1 MMENNLKKLDI
12 LNPLVEATRQ
22 DEVKVLSKFLRE
34 RISHPDS
41 YIVFLGETSSG
52 KSSII
57 NGLLGENILP
67 VRATP
72 STAAITEIE
81 LTDQIEDDEYYAINK
96 NATME
101 ALDKMTFLE
110 LCEKPDAELSRLRL
124 RRKTSNTSLQYA
136 RVFDTPGFGSIVAE
150 HDEVLKEFL
159 PNSDIV
165 VYTIGYAS
173 GIQRIQNEDV
183 SFLSYLKKLVRDD
196 VEVLFVVNRCSD
208 GIDESDR
215 RIQEIKSRAKDILNK
230 EPQLFCIGKVVS
242 QIEGVRPLPECPQL
256 WSAIGSVLSSPQRQ
270 ERLEDAFDL
279 FIKELYDRCDD
290 VIQSRYINSQLDEDA
305 YNELRECQRITA
317 ERLRRAVPD
326 LIEPTFA
333 HIKDMLPAKFEY
345 AANAATE
352 KLVSDI
358 DNESGSN
365 KSEMVAYINA
375 HLLPHTIKLETDEIQ
390 NYIEVELNDLNEKV
404 DDYIQKEIIKFN
416 NEISIRMESRV
427 EAALKDSII
436 RRGGQRVGEEL
447 LGGYFAG
454 FGGAGGAGA
463 GVANAASHGLKKL
476 GDLFGKT
483 FSRSTHNGLKHL
495 LSKIGA
501 TSAKAIGAAVAA
513 VLEFLYMLVDRLTWK
528 KILKGKVKEGVG
540 KWKGEALQQVLKD
553 IDKLKE
559 ENIETMYEIARDFE
573 RSYDETKPTDVGECY
588 KQVELSRSIGKKL
601 GYLNY

>member
-1 MMENNLKKLDI
+1 MENNLKKLDI
-12 LNPLVEATRQ
+12 LNPLVEATGQ
-22 DEVKVLSKFLRE
+22 EELNVLSKFLRE

-67 VRATP
+67 VKATP

-81 LTDQIEDDEYYAINK
+81 LTDQIVDDEYYAINK

-101 ALDKMTFLE
+101 VLDRTTFLE
-110 LCEKPDAELSRLRL
+110 LCEKPDTELSRLRL
-124 RRKTSNTSLQYA
+124 RHKIKNSSLQYA
-136 RVFDTPGFGSIVAE
+136 RIFDTPGFGSIVAE

-196 VEVLFVVNRCSD
+196 VEVFFVVNRCPD
-208 GIDESDR
+208 GIGENDR
-215 RIQEIKSRAKDILNK
+215 RIQEIKSLAKDILNK
-230 EPQLFCIGKVVS
+230 EPQLFCIGNVVS

-256 WSAIGSVLSSPQRQ
+256 WSTIGTVLSSPQRQ
-270 ERLEDAFDL
+270 ERLEEAFDS
-279 FIKELYDRCDD
+279 FIKDLYYKCDD
-290 VIQSRYINSQLDEDA
+290 VIQTRYMNSQLDEEA

-317 ERLRRAVPD
+317 DRLRRAVPD
-326 LIEPTFA
+326 LIKPTFA
-333 HIKDMLPAKFEY
+333 NIKDRLPAKFEY
-345 AANAATE
+345 AANIATE

-358 DNESGSN
+358 ENESRTN
-365 KSEMVAYINA
+365 KKEMVAYINA

-390 NYIEVELNDLNEKV
+390 NYIEVELNDLNDRV

-416 NEISIRMESRV
+416 NEISIRLESHV
-427 EAALKDSII
+427 EAALRDSII
-436 RRGGQRVGEEL
+436 KKGGQKMGENL
-447 LGGYFAG
+447 LGNYFAG
-454 FGGAGGAGA
+454 FGGAGGVGA
-463 GVANAASHGLKKL
+463 GVANAASHGLKKV
-476 GDLFGKT
+476 GDVFGKT
-483 FSRSTHNGLKHL
+483 FSRSTHNGLKHF

-501 TSAKAIGAAVAA
+501 TSAKAVGAAVAVFIELLIMA
-513 VLEFLYMLVDRLTWK
+513 IDLATWK
-528 KILKGKVKEGVG
+528 MKLRKKVRESVG
-540 KWKGEALQQVLKD
+540 KWEGEALPSVLKD
-553 IDKLKE
+553 FDKLEE

-573 RSYDETKPTDVGECY
+573 RSYDETKPTDVEECY
-588 KQVELSRSIGKKL
+588 KQVELSRSIGRKL
-601 GYLNY
+601 GFINF

>member
-1 MMENNLKKLDI
+1 MGNNLKKLDI
-12 LNPLVEATRQ
+12 LNPLIEATGQ
-22 DEVKVLSKFLRE
+22 EELKVLSKFLRE

-41 YIVFLGETSSG
+41 YVVFLGETSSG

-67 VRATP
+67 VKATP

-124 RRKTSNTSLQYA
+124 RRKTKHSSLQYA
-136 RVFDTPGFGSIVAE
+136 RIFDTPGFGSIVAE

-196 VEVLFVVNRCSD
+196 VEVLFVVNRCPD

-215 RIQEIKSRAKDILNK
+215 RIQEIKSRVKDILNK

-256 WSAIGSVLSSPQRQ
+256 WSAIGTVLSSPQRQ
-270 ERLEDAFDL
+270 ERLENAFDL
-279 FIKELYDRCDD
+279 FIKELYDKCDD
-290 VIQSRYINSQLDEDA
+290 VIQTRYINSQLNEDA
-305 YNELRECQRITA
+305 YNEWRECQRITA

-326 LIEPTFA
+326 LIKPVFA
-333 HIKDMLPAKFEY
+333 HIKDRLPAKFEY
-345 AANAATE
+345 AANATTE

-358 DNESGSN
+358 DNESRTN
-365 KSEMVAYINA
+365 KTEMVAYINA
-375 HLLPHTIKLETDEIQ
+375 HLLPHTIKLETNEIQ
-390 NYIEVELNDLNEKV
+390 NYIEVELNDLNDKV

-416 NEISIRMESRV
+416 NEISIRLESNV
-427 EAALKDSII
+427 EAALRESIVKK
-436 RRGGQRVGEEL
+436 GGQRIGENL

-463 GVANAASHGLKKL
+463 GVANAASHGLKKV

-483 FSRSTHNGLKHL
+483 FSRSTHNSLKHF

-501 TSAKAIGAAVAA
+501 TSAKAVGAAVAVFIELLIIA
-513 VLEFLYMLVDRLTWK
+513 IDLATWK
-528 KILKGKVKEGVG
+528 MKLRKKVRESVG
-540 KWKGEALQQVLKD
+540 KWKSEALPQVLRD
-553 IDKLKE
+553 IDKLEE

-573 RSYDETKPTDVGECY
+573 RSYDETKPTDVEECY

-601 GYLNY
+601 GYINY